1 MPVRFTKRRKVARWK
16 PSSKVARILAASGG
30 KVKKP
35 RGKPEHDAQVKLFAE
50 HIDVRLV
57 AGAVAFAIP
66 NGGFRHK
73 RVAAEMKAEGQKA
86 GVLDIYILHQRQSYF
101 LEMKSLR
108 GSLEPEQK
116 VMMARLQ
123 AAGAVVAVAKG
134 LDQAIRQLEAWH
146 LLVPVASG
154 LAATETGRMAA

>member
-1 MPVRFTKRRKVARWK
+1 MPVRFTKRRGKAKWK
-16 PSSKVARILAASGG
+16 PSSKVAKLLAASGV

-57 AGAVAFAIP
+57 EGAVAFAIP

-73 RVAAEMKAEGQKA
+73 RVAKEMKDEGQKA
-86 GVLDIYILHQRQSYF
+86 GVLDIYILHRRQSYF

-108 GSLEPEQK
+108 GTLEPEQK
-116 VMMARLQ
+116 VMKARLE
-123 AAGAVVAVAKG
+123 AAGAVCAVAKG
-134 LDQAIRQLEAWH
+134 LEAAIRQLEAWR
-146 LLVPVASG
+146 LLVPLGQV
-154 LAATETGRMAA
+154 LAADREMAA